1 MKKVCVAFR
10 RPFVMGENENGIK
23 NVMLLHGPRGTGK
36 HSSIHEVASALC
48 QRNILASNEVYT
60 MDMSRYTSASQEQI
74 FLQDLYEALN
84 GKGSV
89 ICFENFESS
98 FASFLRMVDALVIDG
113 KVVLNKRYVLNKGV
127 LVEAQTGLVK
137 DAIDSLHVNGKY
149 LVFIT
154 NGKVSGVQNAFG
166 ADFMY
171 QIGRAHV

>member
-1 MKKVCVAFR
+1 M
-10 RPFVMGENENGIK
+10 
-23 NVMLLHGPRGTGK
+23 
-36 HSSIHEVASALC
+36 
-48 QRNILASNEVYT
+48 
-60 MDMSRYTSASQEQI
+60 
-74 FLQDLYEALN
+74 
-84 GKGSV
+84 
-89 ICFENFESS
+89 
-98 FASFLRMVDALVIDG
+98 IDG

-171 QIGRAHV
+171 HVLDDITFVQLDDEAISKMHLLKNVKTICILMRKWMKVFVAGYIHILIKHRELMQFVLSFMIFMYLFQPLF